1 MRYSRFL
8 PIGGISMGRAR
19 MFVSLAVAAGS
30 LSCSGVTPEAPGQRP
45 MATGDVQQA
54 ALASYVKPGDQD
66 QYYLFYSGGHSG
78 QVFVAGVPSMRHI
91 FTIPVFAPY
100 PGTGYGFDEE
110 SKAMLGGY
118 TWGDVHHPAAS
129 KTNGDYDGRWL
140 FVNDNANNRIA
151 RVDLRDLKT
160 KQILGPIP
168 NTMGNHGSSM
178 VTDNS
183 EYALVATR
191 FSVPMGAQ
199 YAPLEDYATRYKGA
213 VTGIRI
219 DPATGTMSVGWQVM
233 TPPFNWDL
241 GATGKGP
248 SNDWAFWTSYNA
260 ERATGKLEASSTQR
274 DRDYVAVVNW
284 KAAEAAA
291 AAGTGTATVNGIRM
305 IDPAKAPGVMFLLP
319 CGKSPHGVDVDPSGE
334 YVICSGKLQ
343 PTSTVFSFAKIQEAI
358 ARKAFSGQEDGIPV
372 VRYEDALVMEV
383 PVGLGP
389 LHTQFDGKGY
399 AYTSLY
405 VESAI
410 AKWKLPPYEAG
421 ADPKAQV
428 VDKIPVQ
435 FNVGH
440 LVTAHGDTRHP
451 RGDWLVAMNKMS
463 KGRSIRTG
471 PSIPES
477 SQLIDIGGTG
487 GPRMR
492 MIYEAYTE
500 PEPHFAQLIHK
511 DVLAN
516 IIEFYPK
523 AESHSP
529 HAIWAAKDAK
539 ITRNAAT
546 RTVEGTVFAIRSY
559 FEPGRIQVQEGDTVV
574 LHITNAEQARDE
586 IHGFGLVAFDKN
598 IVIDP
603 GETKTLRFI
612 ARKSGVYPYYCTNFC
627 SALHQEMQGY
637 LEVVPQGQALTMYDG
652 GRGEMQ
658 FARRPA
664 APAAPVP
671 GAADAHAGHAGD
683 VSLR

>member
-1 MRYSRFL
+1 MSRVRYGAIAL
-8 PIGGISMGRAR
+8 TI
-19 MFVSLAVAAGS
+19 LALGACDRVK
-30 LSCSGVTPEAPGQRP
+30 PKAPGTQP
-45 MATGDVQQA
+45 MATGDVQAA

-91 FTIPVFAPY
+91 FTIPVFTPY
-100 PGTGYGFDEE
+100 PGTGYGYDEE
-110 SKAMLGGY
+110 SKAMLGAF

-129 KTNGDYDGRWL
+129 KTAGDYDGRWL

-151 RVDLRDLKT
+151 RIDLRDLKT
-160 KQILGPIP
+160 RQILGPIP

-178 VTDNS
+178 VTDNT

-191 FSVPMGAQ
+191 FSVPMGSE
-199 YAPLEDYATRYKGA
+199 YVPLEDYATKYKGA
-213 VTGIRI
+213 VSGIKV
-219 DPATGTMSVGWQVM
+219 DPATGTMALGWQIM

-248 SNDWAFWTSYNA
+248 SVEWAFWTSYNT
-260 ERATGKLEASSTQR
+260 ERATGKLETSSTQK

-284 KAAEAAA
+284 KAAERAAA
-291 AAGTGTATVNGIRM
+291 ARTGTTVVSGVPV
-305 IDPAKAPGVMFLLP
+305 IDPARAPGIMYLLP
-319 CGKSPHGVDVDPSGE
+319 CGKSPHGVDVEPSGE

-343 PTSTVFSFAKIQEAI
+343 PTSTVFSFAKIQDAI
-358 ARKAFSGQEDGIPV
+358 ARKSFAGEEDGIPV
-372 VRYEDALVMEV
+372 IKYEDAMVMEV

-399 AYTSLY
+399 AYTSLF

-421 ADPKAQV
+421 ADPKAMV

-451 RGDWLVAMNKMS
+451 KGDWLVSMNKMS
-463 KGRSIRTG
+463 KGRSLKTG

-477 SQLIDIGGTG
+477 SQLIDITG
-487 GPRMR
+487 AGKMK
-492 MIYEAYTE
+492 MVYEAYTE
-500 PEPHFAQLIHK
+500 PEPHFAQLIHR
-511 DVLAN
+511 DVLKN
-516 IIEFYPK
+516 TIEFYPR
-523 AESHSP
+523 AESHNRN
-529 HAIWAAKDAK
+529 AIWAASDAK
-539 ITRNAAT
+539 VTRDAAT
-546 RTVEGTVFAIRSY
+546 RTVEGKVFAIRTY
-559 FEPGRIQVQEGDTVV
+559 FEPGRIQVQEGDTVI

-586 IHGFGLVAFDKN
+586 IHGFGLVSFDKN
-598 IVIDP
+598 VVIDP
-603 GETKTLRFI
+603 GETKTLKFV

-637 LEVVPQGQALTMYDG
+637 LEVVPRGRELALYRNGQGVMRTPADG
-652 GRGEMQ
+652 
-658 FARRPA
+658 RRAEHAAAPHHDDHSPA
-664 APAAPVP
+664 AK
-671 GAADAHAGHAGD
+671 
-683 VSLR
+683 